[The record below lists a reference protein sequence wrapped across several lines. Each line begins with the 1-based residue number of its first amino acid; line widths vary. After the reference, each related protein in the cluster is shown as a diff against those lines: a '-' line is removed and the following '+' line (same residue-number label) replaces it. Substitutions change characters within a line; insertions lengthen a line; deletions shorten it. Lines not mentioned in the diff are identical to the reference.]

1 MAFSPVEFIPLLIV
15 FISAALFFVGRRV
28 VREQR
33 SRAPSWP
40 GSLGEREQAYIC
52 EKYFRRHGI
61 IVRWPPPGMP
71 PYDLELRIAPRRRI
85 FMKFRSAALKLTE
98 SHMREMRKQKLTLGP
113 EEVYV
118 VIVQTAMNSVESDLA
133 RSLDIPVYQRNQ
145 INDLRILIQS
155 DPKDF
160 AAALRELS
168 PVFATVSTAEVAQ
181 SFAIGLPNGAR
192 DETKH

>member
-1 MAFSPVEFIPLLIV
+1 
-15 FISAALFFVGRRV
+15 
-28 VREQR
+28 
-33 SRAPSWP
+33 
-40 GSLGEREQAYIC
+40 
-52 EKYFRRHGI
+52 
-61 IVRWPPPGMP
+61 
-71 PYDLELRIAPRRRI
+71 
-85 FMKFRSAALKLTE
+85 MKFRSAALKLTE